1 MSDAVQGKRSLRDF
15 LPSFS
20 PRSDTA
26 SPFVKALREG
36 LIAGGILFVLLTVWM
51 ILRSDDTAKSL
62 QHLVPAKVAVIE
74 EPEIPVTPQ
83 DPNAPAVGLSNAK
96 NIHALPAAPIEGMSE
111 SKDGRILP
119 ISRIQ
124 DDMTPFQAYKKP
136 FTAEQGKNLVSI
148 VVMDFGLSDKLS
160 TSMLENLPP
169 EISLVISPY
178 TADAS
183 KWASA
188 ARAYGHEFWLALPM
202 QTEGD
207 DTGPASLLAAASLEQ
222 NQTRLLNVLGSTIGY
237 AGLVTQKDHVLK
249 PDDVGASD
257 ILQQIFGRG
266 LALAESNPSETAYG
280 LSIALE
286 SGYPYVQN
294 NFWID
299 ADLRPEYIDRALGE
313 LELQAAS
320 KGKAIAFVHPY
331 PIAMKKLQ
339 QWMLGAEDRGL
350 QIAPLSA
357 MAE

>member
-1 MSDAVQGKRSLRDF
+1 MSDAAQGKRNFRNF

-20 PRSDTA
+20 FGKGAA
-26 SPFVKALREG
+26 SPYVRALSEG
-36 LIAGGILFVLLTVWM
+36 LLAGALLFVLLIAWM
-51 ILRSDDTAKSL
+51 VLRADDTAKSL
-62 QHLVPAKVAVIE
+62 QHLVPAKVAAIE

-83 DPNAPAVGLSNAK
+83 DPNAPPVGLQNAK
-96 NIHALPAAPIEGMSE
+96 NIHALPPAPIEGLSE
-111 SKDGRILP
+111 SKDGKILP
-119 ISRIQ
+119 LSRIE

-136 FTAEQGKNLVSI
+136 FTAEAGKNLVSI
-148 VVMDFGLSDKLS
+148 VVMDFGLSDKIS
-160 TSMLENLPP
+160 TSLLDNLPP

-178 TADAS
+178 TPNAA

-207 DTGPASLLAAASLEQ
+207 DTGPNTLLSDAPLEQ
-222 NQTRLLNVLGSTIGY
+222 NQTRLTNVLGSTAGY
-237 AGLVTQKDHVLK
+237 AGLVTQKDHLLK
-249 PDDVGASD
+249 PDDGGAAD
-257 ILQQIFGRG
+257 IFKQIFGRG

-280 LSIALE
+280 LSMAME

-299 ADLRPEYIDRALGE
+299 ADLRPDYIDRALGE
-313 LELQAAS
+313 LEMQAAN

-331 PIAMKKLQ
+331 PVAMKKIQ
-339 QWMLGAEDRGL
+339 QWMLGMEDRGL